1 MSTYAKIKEL
11 LRELGF
17 DQDQVVK
24 VVIEDRGKDLQLT
37 VLVRAAE
44 GQAPTGRIYGLN
56 GSTPVVATTVF
67 IQPDSGDQS
76 AWTPTEDGLLARDQH
91 GKWITGYEA

>member
-37 VLVRAAE
+37 VLV
-44 GQAPTGRIYGLN
+44 
-56 GSTPVVATTVF
+56 
-67 IQPDSGDQS
+67 
-76 AWTPTEDGLLARDQH
+76 
-91 GKWITGYEA
+91 